1 MPRAEFYF
9 ESTSPYSTERK
20 CFGLSTHPDRLCS
33 EFSAAMT
40 PPNLSAQNRTRL
52 FYLVRDLLDKSHSD
66 GFVRDESPSGL
77 AVLDELLRRRLGR
90 LQLVPG
96 KNLPDSIAE
105 FVQTASETELL
116 DLIES
121 VPRARLKTG
130 GALRGAPREDA
141 EKTMSRLD
149 RFMEFVGVSAR
160 FRSTGTLNRDAFE
173 TPEKKSLSKLQK
185 KEELSQDL
193 KSLLSRTEPTAV
205 ILFDLDG
212 FKAVN
217 ERNGYE
223 AGDKCLQATVDAVV
237 KCILHKGKIYR
248 FRERGRVRNRSPKYN
263 SVRSCSHRRTN
274 KKSHRGPQPWRRT
287 EGDRQFG
294 SRVVFSGRSQFRENI
309 IIGSRGRTSRFE
321 AH

>member
-1 MPRAEFYF
+1 
-9 ESTSPYSTERK
+9 
-20 CFGLSTHPDRLCS
+20 
-33 EFSAAMT
+33 MT

-248 FRERGRVRNRSPKYN
+248 FREGDEFAIVLRNTIQSEAAATAERIRKAIEDRSPGGELRVTASLGVASSSQAGLN
-263 SVRSCSHRRTN
+263 SAKILLSAVEDALHVSKHT
-274 KKSHRGPQPWRRT
+274 KKNC
-287 EGDRQFG
+287 
-294 SRVVFSGRSQFRENI
+294 V
-309 IIGSRGRTSRFE
+309 TSWPIPK
-321 AH
+321 